1 MAAPEIMMKVVMSWM
16 DLRKGSLAS
25 GSVMRADSTTVCP
38 AAMGAML
45 ASCPKSG

>member
-1 MAAPEIMMKVVMSWM
+1 MPTPDTMMKEVMSWM

-25 GSVMRADSTTVCP
+25 GLVMCADSTTVWP
-38 AAMGAML
+38 AAMGARL